1 MKKLLTILIAI
12 ACMFSVSAIGLGI
25 RADADFGVLTFG
37 DEITN
42 AHPELQDDLDTITSG
57 TAAVWLDLPIID
69 LKIVSVGL
77 RPEAEIA
84 FNRGMSFVNKTGE
97 DKFDIKKT
105 ELNIPVFVSA
115 SVTLGFLR
123 VSAGVGPYVSMPLIF
138 TGDADFKN
146 LSLPE
151 PKAGWDSKTWG
162 LAGYAQVGLK
172 LGPGFLTA
180 DVRANAPMDT
190 ADIFKVAGQGVSGS
204 TDLIAST
211 TFNIGVGLGY
221 EFKF

>member
-25 RADADFGVLTFG
+25 RADADFGILSF
-37 DEITN
+37 DEADIKN
-42 AHPELQDDLDTITSG
+42 ANPDLQDNLDTITSG
-57 TAAVWLDLPIID
+57 TAALWLDLPIID
-69 LKIVSVGL
+69 LGIASVGL

-84 FNRGMSFVNKTGE
+84 FNRGDTAI
-97 DKFDIKKT
+97 FDGKDISIKKT

-123 VSAGVGPYVSMPLIF
+123 VSAGVGPYVSMPLTF
-138 TGDADFKN
+138 TDDSDFKDFD
-146 LSLPE
+146 LPE
-151 PKAGWDSKTWG
+151 PKAGWDSRTWG
-162 LAGYAQVGLK
+162 LAGYAQAGLK

-180 DVRANAPMDT
+180 DVRANASMSESELWKT
-190 ADIFKVAGQGVSGS
+190 AAEGLSGS
-204 TDLIAST
+204 PDPIASK

>member
-12 ACMFSVSAIGLGI
+12 ACMFSVSAIGIGI
-25 RADADFGVLTFG
+25 RADADFGVLNFE
-37 DEITN
+37 DDRIDN
-42 AHPELQDDLDTITSG
+42 AHPDLQDNLDSIASG
-57 TAAVWLDLPIID
+57 TAALWLDLPIID

-77 RPEAEIA
+77 RAEGEVA
-84 FNRGMSFVNKTGE
+84 FNRGDTALYQNNEVSF
-97 DKFDIKKT
+97 KKT

-123 VSAGVGPYVSMPLIF
+123 VSAGVGPYVSMPLTF
-138 TGDADFKN
+138 TDDADFEKFH
-146 LSLPE
+146 LDKPV
-151 PKAGWDSKTWG
+151 AGWDSKTWG
-162 LAGYAQVGLK
+162 LAGYAQAGLK
-172 LGPGFLTA
+172 IGPGFLTA

-190 ADIFKVAGQGVSGS
+190 GDIFKVAGQGVSGS
-204 TDLIAST
+204 TELVASK